1 MRVMAAACLSWLC
14 LAASG
19 GAEPPAP
26 IAHWT
31 FDDAGTEARDAV
43 GTHHGTIRG
52 AVPCAGLA
60 GRALL
65 FDRGRGD
72 HVVIPFHPDFEI
84 PSFSVAAWVRLTK
97 PPTFSGILGTRFNGN
112 FTFDMKVNADKV
124 HGDVGDGR
132 RWIETAV
139 NFYKDD
145 GGRTGQG
152 GDLDVDRWYLVAFV
166 VDDARKEFR
175 LYLDGDRKKT
185 IPYAGTPK
193 LMQAGQELHIG
204 HSSGDE
210 YMDGAIDEVRIW
222 NRPLGDDDVA
232 ALTRG
237 PEGDQAAPP
246 PVVRPTAAMQ
256 FFEIE
261 GRRAFVILPPT
272 PAAGRPIPW
281 VGSMP
286 CLLDQKLPGDGE
298 DWMFARFMAAG
309 IAVAGI
315 DAGDTHGNPQSRELF
330 TKLHEELTTRRGFAA
345 KVCLLAR
352 SRGGLFAY
360 NWASEHP
367 HLVAGI
373 AGIYPVCDL
382 RSYPGLQRACRDF
395 GLSAADLAAELE
407 RHNPVD
413 RLEPLA
419 KAGVPLFA
427 IHGDV
432 DTLVPLEA
440 NSAAVKRRYEEIG
453 GSMQLVV
460 PAGQGHN
467 FWEGFFRCQEL
478 VDFVI
483 AAATRDR

>member
-1 MRVMAAACLSWLC
+1 
-14 LAASG
+14 
-19 GAEPPAP
+19 
-26 IAHWT
+26 
-31 FDDAGTEARDAV
+31 
-43 GTHHGTIRG
+43 
-52 AVPCAGLA
+52 
-60 GRALL
+60 
-65 FDRGRGD
+65 
-72 HVVIPFHPDFEI
+72 
-84 PSFSVAAWVRLTK
+84 
-97 PPTFSGILGTRFNGN
+97 
-112 FTFDMKVNADKV
+112 
-124 HGDVGDGR
+124 
-132 RWIETAV
+132 
-139 NFYKDD
+139 
-145 GGRTGQG
+145 
-152 GDLDVDRWYLVAFV
+152 
-166 VDDARKEFR
+166 
-175 LYLDGDRKKT
+175 
-185 IPYAGTPK
+185 
-193 LMQAGQELHIG
+193 
-204 HSSGDE
+204 
-210 YMDGAIDEVRIW
+210 
-222 NRPLGDDDVA
+222 
-232 ALTRG
+232 
-237 PEGDQAAPP
+237 
-246 PVVRPTAAMQ
+246 
-256 FFEIE
+256 
-261 GRRAFVILPPT
+261 
-272 PAAGRPIPW
+272 
-281 VGSMP
+281 
-286 CLLDQKLPGDGE
+286 
-298 DWMFARFMAAG
+298 MAAG